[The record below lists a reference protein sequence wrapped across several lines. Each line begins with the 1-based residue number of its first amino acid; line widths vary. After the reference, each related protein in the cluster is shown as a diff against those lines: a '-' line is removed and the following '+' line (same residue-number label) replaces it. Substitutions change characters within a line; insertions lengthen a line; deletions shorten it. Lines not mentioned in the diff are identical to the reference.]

1 MLSMELRILEEKD
14 DLLKVEVDD
23 VTLVNLLN
31 ERIWKQRGIEF
42 SAYKIEHPYLS
53 KPVITVRSK
62 NPKKALID
70 AADQIIDEVDVLK
83 KKVQAVLK

>member
-1 MLSMELRILEEKD
+1 MNVKVIEEKD
-14 DLLKVEVDD
+14 SVIRVEIDD

-31 ERIWKQRGIEF
+31 EKIWDQKGVEF
-42 SAYKIEHPYLS
+42 SAYRIDHPYMS

-70 AADQIIDEVDVLK
+70 AADQVAEDIGTLRKKLQAALK
-83 KKVQAVLK
+83 

>member
-1 MLSMELRILEEKD
+1 MEIRILEESD
-14 DLLKVEVDD
+14 DMMKVEIDD

-31 ERIWKQRGIEF
+31 EKIWKQRGIEF
-42 SAYKIEHPYLS
+42 SAYNIEHPYLS

-70 AADQIIDEVDVLK
+70 AADKIIDDVDAIRK
-83 KKVQAVLK
+83 KLQAVLK

>member
-1 MLSMELRILEEKD
+1 MM
-14 DLLKVEVDD
+14 KVEIDD

-31 ERIWKQRGIEF
+31 EKIWKQRGIEF
-42 SAYKIEHPYLS
+42 SAYNIAHPYLS

-70 AADQIIDEVDVLK
+70 AADKIIDDVDALRK
-83 KKVQAVLK
+83 KLQAVLK

>member
-1 MLSMELRILEEKD
+1 VNVKLIEEKKD
-14 DLLKVEVDD
+14 TLKVEIDD

-31 ERIWKQRGIEF
+31 ENIWMQRGIEF
-42 SAYKIEHPYLS
+42 SAYNIDHPYLA

-70 AADQIIDEVDVLK
+70 AADKIIDDVDTLK
-83 KKVQAVLK
+83 KKLQTALK

>member
-1 MLSMELRILEEKD
+1 MELRILEESED
-14 DLLKVEVDD
+14 VLKVEVDD
-23 VTLVNLLN
+23 ITLINLLN
-31 ERIWKQRGIEF
+31 EKVWKQRGIEF

-70 AADQIIDEVDVLK
+70 AADKIIEDVDALRKKLATVLK
-83 KKVQAVLK
+83 

>member
-1 MLSMELRILEEKD
+1 MELRILEEKD